1 MKKDGISLN
10 EMDVGVQRIMSLMEP
25 SYLDGRTDASIAMR
39 HLLFAGAVVVA
50 SASGTVTEKEIEVFE
65 DFFEEGDFS
74 DKLNIDRLRE
84 DLPSRIKRV
93 VDQTTV
99 TQRMQIM
106 RDLCTISKADGE
118 STPEEREVL
127 YTIADGLDVPRNFI
141 CQTMEHEL
149 EPD

>member
-1 MKKDGISLN
+1 MSVKTVQ
-10 EMDVGVQRIMSLMEP
+10 DVLDLIEEQEVQFIDLRF
-25 SYLDGRTDASIAMR
+25 TDTHGKEQHVSIPY
-39 HLLFAGAVVVA
+39 HQ
-50 SASGTVTEKEIEVFE
+50 VTE